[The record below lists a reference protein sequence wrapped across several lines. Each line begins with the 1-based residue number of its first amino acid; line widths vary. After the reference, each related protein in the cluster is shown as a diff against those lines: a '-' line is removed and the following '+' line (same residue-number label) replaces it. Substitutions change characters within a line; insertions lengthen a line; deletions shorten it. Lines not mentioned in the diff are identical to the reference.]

1 MHDTMTKKIAI
12 TVAIDI
18 DKPFCKELPLDLDT
32 PITIKQALDT
42 YCQCYDVSPE
52 QVEGETGIF
61 GKPVAKDTLLQ
72 AGDRLEVYQP
82 LRIDPME
89 ARRRRAER
97 RQQRLK
103 NT

>member
-1 MHDTMTKKIAI
+1 MAKNRSQNKGSSRQIADNRK
-12 TVAIDI
+12 ARFDYQ
-18 DKPFCKELPLDLDT
+18 L
-32 PITIKQALDT
+32 
-42 YCQCYDVSPE
+42 
-52 QVEGETGIF
+52 ET
-61 GKPVAKDTLLQ
+61 TLE